1 MFEKFKPKLN
11 KLKKTGFFSIF
22 LSSVFSKVLVFI
34 GSTIIVRILS
44 KTDYGIYAYI
54 LNCVSMLCLLNDFGA
69 STGAL
74 QFLTEVGK
82 DDNKKGAIINYSLKM
97 ACFSAVLSSI
107 LILLSPLY
115 YPFTLKM
122 GKELTP
128 YMFFVPFLTTLTTI
142 FPVVLRA
149 NLDNK
154 KYAKLQLFS
163 TFSNYVLLII
173 LSLLW
178 GLVGAIV
185 SHYIYYIVVLIY
197 AIYLCK
203 NYLKN
208 YNLKNKL
215 LKEEKKEFLK
225 FSLASQINNSISGF
239 LIIVDTFLIG
249 LMVAKEEVV
258 AIYKVASAIP
268 HALTFISSCVAIY
281 ILPYFIKNNNNFS
294 WIRVNLKKLITY
306 GFFGYGIICLFI
318 IIFSKFIINLV
329 YGSAYLDAV
338 PTFIVLMV
346 GLFFSST
353 FKVPCANI
361 IHSMKKVRINI
372 IVNVISIVINVIS
385 NIIFIRMWG
394 FIGAAVSTTLINI
407 LSSIFYV
414 CYLYRILNIRE
425 REYDKK

>member
-1 MFEKFKPKLN
+1 M
-11 KLKKTGFFSIF
+11 
-22 LSSVFSKVLVFI
+22 
-34 GSTIIVRILS
+34 
-44 KTDYGIYAYI
+44 
-54 LNCVSMLCLLNDFGA
+54 
-69 STGAL
+69 
-74 QFLTEVGK
+74 
-82 DDNKKGAIINYSLKM
+82 
-97 ACFSAVLSSI
+97 
-107 LILLSPLY
+107 
-115 YPFTLKM
+115 
-122 GKELTP
+122 
-128 YMFFVPFLTTLTTI
+128 
-142 FPVVLRA
+142 
-149 NLDNK
+149 
-154 KYAKLQLFS
+154 
-163 TFSNYVLLII
+163 
-173 LSLLW
+173 
-178 GLVGAIV
+178 
-185 SHYIYYIVVLIY
+185 
-197 AIYLCK
+197 
-203 NYLKN
+203 
-208 YNLKNKL
+208 KNKL

-414 CYLYRILNIRE
+414 CYLYIILNIRE